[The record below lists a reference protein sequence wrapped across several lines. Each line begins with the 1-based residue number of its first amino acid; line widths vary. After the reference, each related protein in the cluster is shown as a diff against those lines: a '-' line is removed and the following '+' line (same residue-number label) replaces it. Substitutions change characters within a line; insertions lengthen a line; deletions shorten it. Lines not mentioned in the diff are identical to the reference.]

1 MFGFANIY
9 MQLYQG
15 TWSLQSKIVLM
26 IVVVATMFKTFESLR
41 VIQSYSYIVTMIRS
55 VIYDLRVFFSF
66 YTVVLLSFSMI
77 LDVVGRSKSEEYK
90 EVGSMAA
97 NILATLRLS
106 LGDFDFSQI
115 SDQKLVYMHYV
126 FWAVWVFMVAF
137 SSLIFLNFI
146 IAEVGNSYAKCR
158 DNITPTIYQE
168 RAILVAEAEDLYS
181 VQQKDSDK
189 LRFPKYIVTRKTEI

>member
-189 LRFPKYIVTRKTEI
+189 LKFPKYIVTRKTEI